1 MEGASVAIKKVVV
14 NGIGF
19 SFSSESLGSI
29 TRGSAGTYILV
40 HTETIVY
47 KAWVRTTAEGWFV
60 SLLGHKTTFFVQKE
74 KTIAQSKTIIPA
86 KKDTIKPSGDLFL
99 SPLTGRV
106 TKICVLPGDFV
117 EKGQPLL
124 LVESMKMEN
133 ELCAS
138 FSGFIKTILIF
149 VSDVVKQGQVL
160 IEFGKEGAGD
170 ATTQDA
176 NGEKAV
182 SHS

>member
-1 MEGASVAIKKVVV
+1 MAIKKVIV
-14 NGIGF
+14 NGVSL
-19 SFSSESLGSI
+19 SFSSESLGSVLQ
-29 TRGSAGTYILV
+29 GVESSYMLV
-40 HTETIVY
+40 HTENVVY
-47 KAWVRTTAEGWFV
+47 KAWVRTTADGWLV
-60 SLLGHKTTFFVQKE
+60 SLLGRKSTFFVQRE
-74 KTIAQSKTIIPA
+74 KNFVQSKTIIPA
-86 KKDTIKPSGDLFL
+86 KKDAIKFSSDLFL

-106 TKICVLPGDFV
+106 TKICVSSGDFV
-117 EKGQPLL
+117 KKGQPLL